1 MKKIFFQLSAFVLGM
16 IFISSCTDN
25 DPKYIATAPA
35 AGEFKLTSSMD
46 SIALHELGAGART
59 AIAFQWD
66 SMVYKISTPVT
77 YTIQIDTLN
86 GNFTSP
92 LEEEIATNTYSI
104 SYSDS
109 ILNKKCLNLLKLK
122 PDVNNQIQV
131 RIKANMA
138 FGNMPVYSNV
148 KTLKVRPYSVKKIV
162 SYLYMPGNTSGGWT
176 EFTTKICSRNNDGKY
191 EGYVQATIWDNF
203 KFTTQE
209 SFATGTTYGSVPNSL
224 YSLSDNASTQWN
236 IWFDA
241 GGYFLV
247 KADLNNMTWSKTVV
261 TSFCVTG
268 DFNGWS
274 LTANPMTFDAANKV
288 WTATCDLSNI
298 GYGIQIIGNGDWTY
312 KFGNSDGSK
321 NSGELTIGGANIMP
335 TLTGSRTV
343 TMDLSNP
350 EKYTYSIQ

>member
-1 MKKIFFQLSAFVLGM
+1 MKKILFHLSAFLLGM

-35 AGEFKLTSSMD
+35 AGEFKLTSSLD
-46 SIALHELGAGART
+46 SIALHELGAGAHT

-92 LEEEIATNTYSI
+92 LEEEIANNKYEI

-122 PDVNNQIQV
+122 PDVDNLIQV

-138 FGNMPVYSNV
+138 FGNMPVFSNV
-148 KTLKVRPYSVKKIV
+148 KTLKVKPYSVKKVV
-162 SYLYMPGNTSGGWT
+162 SYLYMPGAPSGGWT

-191 EGYVQATIWDNF
+191 EGYVSALIWDNF

-209 SFATGTTYGSVPNSL
+209 SFATGIVYGSVPNSL
-224 YSLSDNASTQWN
+224 SSLSDNTSTQWN

-241 GGYFLV
+241 GGYFLI
-247 KADLNNMTWSKTVV
+247 KADLNSMTWSKTAI

-274 LTANPMTFDAANKV
+274 LTANPMTYDAVNKV
-288 WTATCDLSNI
+288 WTANCNISTI
-298 GYGIQIIGNGDWTY
+298 GYGIQIIANGDWSY
-312 KFGNSDGSK
+312 KYGDNGGGK
-321 NSGELTIGGANIMP
+321 NSGELTLGGANIMP
-335 TLTGSRTV
+335 TFTGTRTV
-343 TMDLSNP
+343 TMDLSHP
-350 EKYTYSIQ
+350 EKYAYTIQ